1 MSIKTGLLIIC
12 AAVFLLITGSL
23 YVVSQ
28 AVKTE
33 ADIAGAEAR
42 RYQSYKLADEL
53 RQSSDDLTR
62 MARLYAVTGEP
73 RYQVYFDRI
82 LAIRDGQAARP
93 LDYGNVYWDFV
104 MAWGRPPRRD
114 GAAVSLE
121 QLMREAHFTDDE
133 LALLQQA
140 KHRSDALVALET
152 QAIHAVQGR
161 FLDDRGRFTVV
172 GPPNMDLARRLLHGP
187 EYQRAKAEIMA
198 PIHDFFTRVESRTA
212 AEVQQLRRRGER
224 LHVVVIASLGT
235 AVILVL
241 ISFVLVARSLFV
253 AVPRGPGPT
262 LGGAALTERSR
273 LTLWLAV
280 WTIWPILAAAAVA
293 CVLVLGLSWWLSEST
308 NDKVRASI
316 RNALEAVH
324 QSTARSVDDW
334 LTSID
339 QEATAWARSPLVR
352 GLLARPP
359 TGVRNE
365 TPELLAPLRGLT
377 GVAGYFVVDSTGH
390 VLAGDDPGLLNRPPA
405 RQFGEALVSEV
416 KRSPDHSMVVLPGH
430 TSLGSPDQAGFPRD
444 ILVAAGI
451 PDKQGIVAGALVL
464 RLDPRL
470 ELSRIL
476 QRGRLGESGETYA
489 FTRSGS
495 MISESRFHD
504 QLRRI
509 EALSAAPDQAAGPSI
524 ELRDPGVDLTAGGRP
539 AAPRPRQ
546 PLTRMARS
554 ALAGYSGVDLE
565 GYRDYRGVPVIGAWT
580 WNERYGL
587 GSATE
592 VGLAEAYGALGDY
605 QRHTRLATG
614 LSLLLIAGL
623 SGVFA
628 WNRMAMAMAAAKL
641 EAAYEIIRGHKDRM
655 EAELKVGHDLQLSM
669 VPREFPA
676 FPARDGVSVY
686 ATLQPARELGGDFY
700 DYYFV
705 DDAHL
710 FFCVGDVSD
719 KGVPAALFMAVAK
732 TLIKTRSAE
741 EASTAKI
748 VDYLNAELSRDNDK
762 CMFVTLFLGRLDVT
776 TGELVYTN
784 AGHDPPFVHQ
794 ADGSLQLLT
803 ERHGP
808 LVGVA
813 PNVVY
818 GESRWHLGPGDL
830 LVVYTDG
837 VTEAQDGRGQ
847 FFSEERLAELIRADG
862 ANSTSA
868 VVDRILAAVES
879 FESGAERADDI
890 TVLALQVLAA
900 ADREAVIAE
909 TVMLRNQ
916 LSDLDTLDDLLDRF
930 GKEGRLP
937 PATMA
942 ELRVVCDDI
951 VSNVINH
958 GFPQGGDHDIEV
970 GVELTG
976 RRLVVTVSD
985 DGVAF
990 NPLAVAPPDTI
1001 LPLEQREPG
1010 GLGIHLVRSLT
1021 DETTYGRHG
1030 GRNVI
1035 TLVKIVPGP
1044 SPDPPKGSPGA
1055 AASTMST

>member
-1 MSIKTGLLIIC
+1 
-12 AAVFLLITGSL
+12 
-23 YVVSQ
+23 
-28 AVKTE
+28 
-33 ADIAGAEAR
+33 
-42 RYQSYKLADEL
+42 
-53 RQSSDDLTR
+53 
-62 MARLYAVTGEP
+62 
-73 RYQVYFDRI
+73 
-82 LAIRDGQAARP
+82 
-93 LDYGNVYWDFV
+93 
-104 MAWGRPPRRD
+104 
-114 GAAVSLE
+114 
-121 QLMREAHFTDDE
+121 
-133 LALLQQA
+133 
-140 KHRSDALVALET
+140 
-152 QAIHAVQGR
+152 
-161 FLDDRGRFTVV
+161 
-172 GPPNMDLARRLLHGP
+172 
-187 EYQRAKAEIMA
+187 
-198 PIHDFFTRVESRTA
+198 
-212 AEVQQLRRRGER
+212 
-224 LHVVVIASLGT
+224 
-235 AVILVL
+235 
-241 ISFVLVARSLFV
+241 
-253 AVPRGPGPT
+253 
-262 LGGAALTERSR
+262 
-273 LTLWLAV
+273 
-280 WTIWPILAAAAVA
+280 
-293 CVLVLGLSWWLSEST
+293 
-308 NDKVRASI
+308 
-316 RNALEAVH
+316 
-324 QSTARSVDDW
+324 
-334 LTSID
+334 
-339 QEATAWARSPLVR
+339 
-352 GLLARPP
+352 
-359 TGVRNE
+359 
-365 TPELLAPLRGLT
+365 
-377 GVAGYFVVDSTGH
+377 
-390 VLAGDDPGLLNRPPA
+390 
-405 RQFGEALVSEV
+405 
-416 KRSPDHSMVVLPGH
+416 
-430 TSLGSPDQAGFPRD
+430 
-444 ILVAAGI
+444 
-451 PDKQGIVAGALVL
+451 
-464 RLDPRL
+464 
-470 ELSRIL
+470 
-476 QRGRLGESGETYA
+476 
-489 FTRSGS
+489 
-495 MISESRFHD
+495 
-504 QLRRI
+504 
-509 EALSAAPDQAAGPSI
+509 
-524 ELRDPGVDLTAGGRP
+524 
-539 AAPRPRQ
+539 
-546 PLTRMARS
+546 
-554 ALAGYSGVDLE
+554 
-565 GYRDYRGVPVIGAWT
+565 
-580 WNERYGL
+580 
-587 GSATE
+587 
-592 VGLAEAYGALGDY
+592 
-605 QRHTRLATG
+605 
-614 LSLLLIAGL
+614 
-623 SGVFA
+623 
-628 WNRMAMAMAAAKL
+628 
-641 EAAYEIIRGHKDRM
+641 
-655 EAELKVGHDLQLSM
+655 M

-676 FPARDGVSVY
+676 FPVRDGVSVY

-732 TLIKTRSAE
+732 TLIKARSAE